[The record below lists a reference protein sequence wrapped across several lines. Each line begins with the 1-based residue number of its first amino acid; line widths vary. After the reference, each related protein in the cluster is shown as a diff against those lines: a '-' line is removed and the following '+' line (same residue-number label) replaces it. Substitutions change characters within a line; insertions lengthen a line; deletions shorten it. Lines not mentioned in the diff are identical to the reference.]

1 MNNFNSDQDR
11 QISIAIIKI
20 VFESYFYIILNST
33 KFWKKIRKMRLSLFS
48 ARNLLLIFLYVV
60 VNESLFTKANRDG
73 TTSLHL
79 LKNLSSTRLSQLDL
93 SNQKKIEL
101 PPKKEEYSKYRK
113 LYSKNGLIQQRK
125 DHLQSFLHQ
134 KAGSLATS
142 QEISA
147 TPVDNITSGGVETYS
162 SAVKKTV
169 LAVGAAI
176 AFGCGV
182 WFYRGKE
189 SALEFFAG
197 YLIEESLSIDNIF
210 VFIMLFDYFKVPTNF
225 QPRALTWGIIGAL
238 VMRGGMILLGVKA
251 IQRFQWVTL
260 GFAGILIASSVK
272 ILMESD
278 EEEENGDNMI
288 TNWTKKLF
296 PAVDYFDEQKFFTQP
311 GGKGTKTFATPLF
324 LCLVCIELSDFVFA
338 VDSIPAVLGVSKDP
352 LIVYSSNIFAIIAL
366 RSLYTLVA
374 SAMTSLHY
382 IKPSVALVLGFVG
395 IKMILEY
402 LHIEVSIGA
411 SLSVVIGIL
420 ATGIIASLIKQKQ
433 LMKEAENQENV
444 TL

>member
-1 MNNFNSDQDR
+1 MKNSFSSSR
-11 QISIAIIKI
+11 TLFLFFIY
-20 VFESYFYIILNST
+20 VTLN
-33 KFWKKIRKMRLSLFS
+33 LSLFVNGD
-48 ARNLLLIFLYVV
+48 RNGSPVPHI
-60 VNESLFTKANRDG
+60 
-73 TTSLHL
+73 
-79 LKNLSSTRLSQLDL
+79 LKQVPTTRLAHID
-93 SNQKKIEL
+93 SNSKKRIEFSAQKQEY
-101 PPKKEEYSKYRK
+101 KKS
-113 LYSKNGLIQQRK
+113 SSISNQQRK
-125 DHLQSFLHQ
+125 DRSGSFLYQ
-134 KAGSLATS
+134 KGG
-142 QEISA
+142 
-147 TPVDNITSGGVETYS
+147 VDNVSSTQVSTTAVASTANSGAESYS

-182 WFYRGKE
+182 WVYRGKQ

-225 QPRALTWGIIGAL
+225 QSRALTWGIIGAL
-238 VMRGGMILLGVKA
+238 IMRGGMILLGVKA

-278 EEEENGDNMI
+278 EDEEHGDNMI
-288 TNWTKKLF
+288 TNWTKNVF
-296 PAVDYFDEQKFFTQP
+296 PAVDYFDGQKFFTQP

-395 IKMILEY
+395 VKMILEY
-402 LHIEVSIGA
+402 LHVEVSIGA
-411 SLSVVIGIL
+411 SLSVVVGIL
-420 ATGIIASLIKQKQ
+420 TTGIVASLVKQKQ
-433 LMKEAENQENV
+433 MLKETEKEELV
-444 TL
+444 